1 MLNDGTDT
9 KKLGGSHVAGKTV
22 KSYNTDSLEN
32 NSVIF
37 KKIKP
42 ATAI

>member
-22 KSYNTDSLEN
+22 KSYRLFGKQFGS
-32 NSVIF
+32 I
-37 KKIKP
+37 
-42 ATAI
+42 